1 MSTGSQGGGE
11 SGLLPRHLCR
21 VMGLNQNFSSRLGT
35 PYHIQIEDR
44 GPLFDDAGEEWV
56 RRLNVIVYANYG
68 EPNARIVHGRDHD
81 LPDLRT
87 QEHNRY
93 VSGAIQELAGQVR
106 ALLEEREERQVARIK
121 GLLAHYHRTRDEAI
135 KREFE
140 QANAEFPV
148 LFARAWQELKQ
159 ELKQDRARAALEAP
173 LPSPD
178 AEEIVYPLDS
188 KRRDLVLDIERV
200 ASELESDLRTLKAK
214 GLADPILLSACQ
226 KLLARAR
233 ESLTRH
239 DGSDF
244 STRRLEMTR
253 NSLVTAFR
261 QAHARARGPEGAG
274 A

>member
-1 MSTGSQGGGE
+1 MLTGSGE
-11 SGLLPRHLCR
+11 SGESGFLPRHLCR
-21 VMGLNQNFSSRLGT
+21 VMGLNQNYSSRLGT
-35 PYHIQIEDR
+35 AYHIQIEDR

-106 ALLEEREERQVARIK
+106 ALLDEREERQVARVK
-121 GLLAHYHRTRDEAI
+121 ALLAHYHQTRDEVT

-140 QANAEFPV
+140 QVNADFPQ
-148 LFARAWQELKQ
+148 LFARAWQQLR
-159 ELKQDRARAALEAP
+159 QDRSRVPLEPP
-173 LPSPD
+173 LPRPD
-178 AEEIVYPLDS
+178 AEEIVYPLDP
-188 KRRDLVLDIERV
+188 KRRDLVLEIERV
-200 ASELESDLRTLKAK
+200 ASELEADLLALKAK
-214 GLADPILLSACQ
+214 GLADPILLSACR

-233 ESLTRH
+233 ESLIHH

-261 QAHARARGPEGAG
+261 QARARTRGPDGAG